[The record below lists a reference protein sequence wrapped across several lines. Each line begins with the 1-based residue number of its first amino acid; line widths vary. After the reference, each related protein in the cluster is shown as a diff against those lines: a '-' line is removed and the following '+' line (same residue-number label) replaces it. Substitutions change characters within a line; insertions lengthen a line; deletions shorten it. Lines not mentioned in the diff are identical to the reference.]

1 MTKPT
6 KVVVPVMNHQAFS
19 LSKAPNR
26 LEWKEVPQKLPNP
39 IEYAME
45 NFWYAEEEL
54 IAKMK
59 KLGIHPDLAVDM
71 NYTNTIALIQS
82 EIKRLEYIIDNRINQ
97 NFQWSDDEK
106 KRQISLIRSEID
118 ELKKAQILL
127 NSETTK

>member
-1 MTKPT
+1 
-6 KVVVPVMNHQAFS
+6 MNKIKISPSILSADFS
-19 LSKAPNR
+19 QLS
-26 LEWKEVPQKLPNP
+26 
-39 IEYAME
+39 
-45 NFWYAEEEL
+45 
-54 IAKMK
+54 
-59 KLGIHPDLAVDM
+59 
-71 NYTNTIALIQS
+71 S